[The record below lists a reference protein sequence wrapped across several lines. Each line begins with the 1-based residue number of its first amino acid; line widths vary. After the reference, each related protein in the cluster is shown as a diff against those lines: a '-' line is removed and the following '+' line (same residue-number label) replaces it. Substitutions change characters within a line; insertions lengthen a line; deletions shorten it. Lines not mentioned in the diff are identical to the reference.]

1 MTGSRWRDFRI
12 VVAAACCVRVRCGS
26 AVPWRRIACVGD
38 SVTRGDTLHED
49 EPDQGKEDRGN
60 YPSVLEGLLGGD
72 GEVAVSNFGASGASV
87 QGKRA
92 YDGTGAYDDAVAFD
106 PDCVVVLLGVNDA
119 KLDFDA
125 SDFAEAY
132 AELVRRLLDDARGV
146 EAIFVATPYRVI
158 GTCCDIDIDLVN
170 ERIPDG
176 VVAFVEGLAPT
187 EVGVPV
193 TLVDLRPGWLSG
205 TSCDEDD
212 VDDGCESFYDG
223 DGMHTSAKG
232 SELLATLVYE
242 ALLVGA
248 ASAPSYAPST
258 YAPTSRSPT
267 TYRPSYAPSA
277 SPEAAPSRR
286 PTAVPAAVVGTAA
299 PSASPTNARTWR
311 LARPGSDEAIPE
323 VADAAASTGLPS
335 SSPSA
340 APSAALAR
348 GGALAI
354 SVVDVQAAPTSAPTS
369 AARGDGGGASANAAG
384 ISAAALIFL
393 ALAGGL
399 FAGGAVV
406 FRARLRLGQR
416 KLYKS
421 TDRPERREA
430 PDSPFASG
438 WRGEGHAVPLRSGLV
453 LTILPMSPPP
463 HGGPD
468 GLELEAVGRSPTP
481 VRGRVVSEAPGGYIA
496 KDLTSVCDEIG
507 DRAATVVTPT
517 QDDHKRPAAP
527 SPRPPGRSASVT
539 IDDDGTFLAY
549 AKL

>member
-1 MTGSRWRDFRI
+1 MTGSRWRVFRI

-26 AVPWRRIACVGD
+26 AVPWRRIACVDD

-49 EPDQGKEDRGN
+49 EPDEGKEDRGN
-60 YPSVLEGLLGGD
+60 YPSVLEGLLGGN

-92 YDGTGAYDDAVAFD
+92 YNGTGAYDDAVAFG
-106 PDCVVVLLGVNDA
+106 PDCVVVLLGINDA

-125 SDFAEAY
+125 SDFAESY

-146 EAIFVATPYRVI
+146 EAIFVATPSRVI
-158 GTCCDIDIDLVN
+158 GTCCDVDIDLVN

-187 EVGVPV
+187 ELGVPV
-193 TLVDLRPGWLSG
+193 TLVDLRPGWLSA

-286 PTAVPAAVVGTAA
+286 PTAAPSASPEAAPSRRPTAVPTAVVGTAA

-340 APSAALAR
+340 APSAALAC

-369 AARGDGGGASANAAG
+369 AARSDGGGASANAAG
-384 ISAAALIFL
+384 ISAAVLIFL

-399 FAGGAVV
+399 FTGGAVV

-416 KLYKS
+416 KLYKN

-430 PDSPFASG
+430 PDPRLALRFRLARGRSRGPASKRPRPDDPADVAPAARRDRRPRARSRRPLADARPG
-438 WRGEGHAVPLRSGLV
+438 SARLRSPRRPHRQGPHLGL
-453 LTILPMSPPP
+453 
-463 HGGPD
+463 
-468 GLELEAVGRSPTP
+468 RQN
-481 VRGRVVSEAPGGYIA
+481 R
-496 KDLTSVCDEIG
+496 
-507 DRAATVVTPT
+507 
-517 QDDHKRPAAP
+517 
-527 SPRPPGRSASVT
+527 
-539 IDDDGTFLAY
+539 
-549 AKL
+549 